1 MMYGSVRYGA
11 SQTIFCLFGQFF
23 AFLPPK
29 NLKVNI
35 LKKWK
40 KHLEVSSFYTSVP
53 KIMII
58 WYTVPEIWHMTDV
71 IILCYFLPF
80 YPHNSL
86 KNENFK
92 KNEKKPW
99 RYHNFTYVYQKLWLH
114 DARFLR
120 YGVRRMDRQTGGR
133 TDRWKKSHIE
143 VGAPP
148 KNLFT
153 LWKFRLIK

>member
-1 MMYGSVRYGA
+1 MMYGSARYGA

-23 AFLPPK
+23 ALLPLK

-40 KHLEVSSFYTSVP
+40 KHLEVLSFYTSVP

-80 YPHNSL
+80 YPRNSL
-86 KNENFK
+86 KNENLK
-92 KNEKKPW
+92 KNEKKHLEVSSFYICVPKIMITW
-99 RYHNFTYVYQKLWLH
+99 CTVPEIWCATDGQ
-114 DARFLR
+114 
-120 YGVRRMDRQTGGR
+120 
-133 TDRWKKSHIE
+133 TDRWTDRQMEKVTHRGGCSTQKSIYFVE
-143 VGAPP
+143 
-148 KNLFT
+148 
-153 LWKFRLIK
+153 I